1 MHLFFIF
8 ALVSSSPRPRPRA
21 RCERP
26 GSWEASGRCSNGGL
40 SRLTDRARISSKGGG
55 GTSGPV
61 RGWTRSPSGGTPRSG
76 AVATIIDTIMSN
88 IWGGNH
94 RGQMIRKGIGARG
107 WMDRSMGKKDDGWYD
122 LTAPLAWLGPPRT
135 MMAGIGAC
143 VMVDDITLLGTKNQ
157 MRGKVGGTDDNTRL
171 IGIPTTRKKVS
182 RLIVS
187 RRNSD
192 I

>member
-1 MHLFFIF
+1 
-8 ALVSSSPRPRPRA
+8 
-21 RCERP
+21 
-26 GSWEASGRCSNGGL
+26 
-40 SRLTDRARISSKGGG
+40 
-55 GTSGPV
+55 
-61 RGWTRSPSGGTPRSG
+61 
-76 AVATIIDTIMSN
+76 
-88 IWGGNH
+88 
-94 RGQMIRKGIGARG
+94 MIRKGIGARG